1 MRQGVPWSI
10 SSDRTHLATNRT
22 ESVERAL
29 SILSA
34 FSTQKPIMTL
44 AEIAEETGLH
54 KSTILR
60 LTNSMAIYG
69 FIQRDADGRF
79 SVGPSVWR
87 LGLIFRRDFT
97 KREHVAPSLK
107 ILAEA
112 TGETASFYVRAGNER
127 VCLYRE
133 NSPNLLRFHVEEG
146 MRLRLSTGASGLV
159 LRHFSGEDV
168 GDLSVFNKNG
178 TATSVGQ
185 TNPNISSISTPVFT
199 GAGDLAGA
207 LTVSGLATRFD
218 KEARENA
225 IPLLESLARSL
236 TTN

>member
-1 MRQGVPWSI
+1 M
-10 SSDRTHLATNRT
+10 ATNRT

>member
-1 MRQGVPWSI
+1 M
-10 SSDRTHLATNRT
+10 AANRT

-34 FSTQKPIMTL
+34 FSTQKPTMTL

-60 LTNSMAIYG
+60 LTNSMQIYG
-69 FIQRDADGRF
+69 FVQRDEDGRY

-87 LGLIFRRDFT
+87 LGLIFKRDFT
-97 KREHVAPSLK
+97 KREHVAPSLR

-112 TGETASFYVRAGNER
+112 TGETASFYVRVGNER

-146 MRLRLSTGASGLV
+146 MRLKLSTGASGLV
-159 LRHFSGEDV
+159 LRHFSGDDV
-168 GDLSVFNKNG
+168 GDLGHFNRNG
-178 TATSVGQ
+178 TVSTVGQ
-185 TNPNISSISTPVFT
+185 TNPNISSVSTPVFKNT
-199 GAGDLAGA
+199 GELAGA

-218 KEARENA
+218 EEARANA
-225 IPLLESLARSL
+225 IPLLESLAKSL
-236 TTN
+236 MTTD

>member
-1 MRQGVPWSI
+1 
-10 SSDRTHLATNRT
+10 NRT

>member
-1 MRQGVPWSI
+1 M
-10 SSDRTHLATNRT
+10 ATNRT

-60 LTNSMAIYG
+60 LTNSMGIYG
-69 FIQRDADGRF
+69 FIQRDEEGRF

-178 TATSVGQ
+178 TATSEGQ
-185 TNPNISSISTPVFT
+185 TNPNISSISTPVFS
-199 GAGDLAGA
+199 GAGDLVGA
-207 LTVSGLATRFD
+207 LTVSGLVTRFD

-236 TTN
+236 TTS

>member
-1 MRQGVPWSI
+1 M
-10 SSDRTHLATNRT
+10 ATNRT
-22 ESVERAL
+22 ESVERAM
-29 SILSA
+29 SILNA
-34 FSTQKPIMTL
+34 FSTQKPTMSL

-69 FIQRDADGRF
+69 FIQRDEDGRF

-97 KREHVAPSLK
+97 RREHVAPSLK

-112 TGETASFYVRAGNER
+112 TGETASFYVRVGNER

-159 LRHFSGEDV
+159 LRHFSGEEID
-168 GDLSVFNKNG
+168 DLSQFNKNG
-178 TATSVGQ
+178 TVSAAGQ
-185 TNPNISSISTPVFT
+185 TNPNISSISTPVFDQS
-199 GAGDLAGA
+199 GELAGA

-218 KEARENA
+218 EEARTNA
-225 IPLLESLARSL
+225 IPLLESLAKSL
-236 TTN
+236 TAHE

>member
-1 MRQGVPWSI
+1 M
-10 SSDRTHLATNRT
+10 TANRT

-60 LTNSMAIYG
+60 LTNSMRIYG
-69 FIQRDADGRF
+69 FIQRDENGSF

-97 KREHVAPSLK
+97 RREHVAPSLK

-159 LRHFSGEDV
+159 LRRYSGEDV
-168 GDLSVFNKNG
+168 GDLSLFNENG
-178 TATSVGQ
+178 TVSAVGQ

-199 GAGDLAGA
+199 GTSELAGA

-218 KEARENA
+218 EEARAKA
-225 IPLLESLARSL
+225 IPLLESLAKSL
-236 TTN
+236 TAN

>member
-10 SSDRTHLATNRT
+10 SSDRTNLATNRT

>member
-1 MRQGVPWSI
+1 M
-10 SSDRTHLATNRT
+10 
-22 ESVERAL
+22 

-34 FSTQKPIMTL
+34 FSTQKPSLSL
-44 AEIAEETGLH
+44 AELAEETGLH

-69 FIQRDADGRF
+69 FVQRDDDGRF

-97 KREHVAPSLK
+97 KREHVAPALK

-112 TGETASFYVRAGNER
+112 TGETASFYVRTGNER
-127 VCLYRE
+127 ICLYRE

-168 GDLSVFNKNG
+168 GDLGVFNKNG
-178 TATSVGQ
+178 TASSVGQ
-185 TNPNISSISTPVFT
+185 TNPNISSISTPVFNSE
-199 GAGDLAGA
+199 GMLKGA
-207 LTVSGLATRFD
+207 LTVSGLSTRFD
-218 KEARENA
+218 AEARASA
-225 IPLLESLARSL
+225 IPLLESLASGL
-236 TTN
+236 TAG

>member
-1 MRQGVPWSI
+1 M
-10 SSDRTHLATNRT
+10 AANRT
-22 ESVERAL
+22 ESVERAMA
-29 SILSA
+29 ILSA
-34 FSTQKPIMTL
+34 FSAQKPAMTL
-44 AEIAEETGLH
+44 AELAEETGLH

-60 LTNSMAIYG
+60 LTNSMTIFG
-69 FIQRDADGRF
+69 FIQRDKEGVF

-87 LGLIFRRDFT
+87 LALIFRRDFT

-146 MRLRLSTGASGLV
+146 MRLKLSTGASGLV
-159 LRHFSGEDV
+159 LRYFSGE
-168 GDLSVFNKNG
+168 GIGEIGQLNQNG
-178 TATSVGQ
+178 TANSVGQ
-185 TNPNISSISTPVFT
+185 TNPNISSISTPVFDANGKLT
-199 GAGDLAGA
+199 GA
-207 LTVSGLATRFD
+207 LTVSGLASRFD
-218 KEARENA
+218 DTARAKA

-236 TTN
+236 SAG

>member
-1 MRQGVPWSI
+1 M
-10 SSDRTHLATNRT
+10 ATNRT
-22 ESVERAL
+22 ESVERAM

-34 FSTQKPIMTL
+34 FSTQKPIMSL
-44 AEIAEETGLH
+44 AELAEETGLH

-60 LTNSMAIYG
+60 LTNSMRIYG
-69 FIQRDADGRF
+69 FIQRDEDGRF

-87 LGLIFRRDFT
+87 LALIFRRDFT
-97 KREHVAPSLK
+97 KREHVAPALR

-159 LRHFSGEDV
+159 LRRYSGEDM
-168 GDLSVFNKNG
+168 DDFSSFNENG
-178 TATSVGQ
+178 TAGKVAASQ
-185 TNPNISSISTPVFT
+185 IF
-199 GAGDLAGA
+199 
-207 LTVSGLATRFD
+207 
-218 KEARENA
+218 
-225 IPLLESLARSL
+225 
-236 TTN
+236 

>member
-1 MRQGVPWSI
+1 M
-10 SSDRTHLATNRT
+10 
-22 ESVERAL
+22 

-34 FSTQKPIMTL
+34 FSTQKPFMTL
-44 AEIAEETGLH
+44 AELAEETGLH

-60 LTNSMAIYG
+60 LTNSMSIYG
-69 FIQRDADGRF
+69 FIQRNDDGQF

-97 KREHVAPSLK
+97 RRENVAPSLK

-112 TGETASFYVRAGNER
+112 TGETASFYVRVGHER

-133 NSPNLLRFHVEEG
+133 NSPNLLRFNVEEG
-146 MRLRLSTGASGLV
+146 MRLRLSTGASGMV

-168 GDLSVFNKNG
+168 GDLTGFNKNG
-178 TATSVGQ
+178 TISSVGQ
-185 TNPNISSISTPVFT
+185 TNPNISSISTPVFNSSSK
-199 GAGDLAGA
+199 LAGA
-207 LTVSGLATRFD
+207 LTVSGLVNRFND
-218 KEARENA
+218 HARAQA

-236 TTN
+236 SAG

>member
-1 MRQGVPWSI
+1 M
-10 SSDRTHLATNRT
+10 
-22 ESVERAL
+22 
-29 SILSA
+29 SILNA
-34 FSTQKPIMTL
+34 FSTQKPTMSL

-69 FIQRDADGRF
+69 FIQRDEDGRF

-97 KREHVAPSLK
+97 RREHVAPSLK

-112 TGETASFYVRAGNER
+112 TGETASFYVRVGNER

-159 LRHFSGEDV
+159 LRHFSGEEID
-168 GDLSVFNKNG
+168 DLSQFNKNG
-178 TATSVGQ
+178 TVSAVGE
-185 TNPNISSISTPVFT
+185 TNPNISSISTPVFDQS
-199 GAGDLAGA
+199 GELAGA

-218 KEARENA
+218 EEARTNA
-225 IPLLESLARSL
+225 IPLLESLAKSL
-236 TTN
+236 TAHE

>member
-1 MRQGVPWSI
+1 M
-10 SSDRTHLATNRT
+10 ATNRT
-22 ESVERAL
+22 ESVERAMA
-29 SILSA
+29 ILSA
-34 FSTQKPIMTL
+34 FSTQQPAMSL
-44 AEIAEETGLH
+44 AALAEETGLH

-69 FIQRDADGRF
+69 FIQRGEDGKF

-97 KREHVAPSLK
+97 RREHVAPALK

-112 TGETASFYVRAGNER
+112 TGETASFYLRTGNER
-127 VCLYRE
+127 ICLYRE

-168 GDLSVFNKNG
+168 GDLAKFNNNG
-178 TATSVGQ
+178 TAS
-185 TNPNISSISTPVFT
+185 N
-199 GAGDLAGA
+199 
-207 LTVSGLATRFD
+207 
-218 KEARENA
+218 E
-225 IPLLESLARSL
+225 
-236 TTN
+236 